1 MAFTVITDI
10 LSYAPEDALPQ
21 IESMKMLLHD
31 SDSTYHVEELAL
43 NGYLLWSHAQLVQ
56 NIMGLLH
63 DQTKSSRG
71 SGKSLTQTLKFSNT
85 PPPPQLKFRHSVEAY
100 CR

>member
-43 NGYLLWSHAQLVQ
+43 DGYLL
-56 NIMGLLH
+56 
-63 DQTKSSRG
+63 
-71 SGKSLTQTLKFSNT
+71 
-85 PPPPQLKFRHSVEAY
+85 
-100 CR
+100 